1 MANSHVISR
10 ITIQKKIYFAYNI
23 PYITTVYLTFSIIRY
38 IICFLP
44 LLKSTEIEM
53 KLNHK
58 VKNIMHRIDDGNLDK
73 KINMT

>member
-23 PYITTVYLTFSIIRY
+23 PYVTSVYLTYSIIRY
-38 IICFLP
+38 IIFP